1 MPSMSAE
8 PFYEATIF
16 KHMTNAIN
24 LSPDIQALLFDL
36 GGVIIQIDW
45 NRVFQ
50 QWARCSPL
58 SAREMGDRFQMDT
71 AYEQHERGQLSAS
84 QYFSYLRN
92 VVEFKGSDESFLK
105 SWNAVFV
112 REVKDVVD
120 LLPCLKSKVPIY
132 LLTNSNPTH
141 EAFWR
146 DAYSHTINLFTD
158 TFVSS
163 TLGHRKPDQAAFDAV
178 ARKTGVALRSILFFD
193 DTIENVE
200 GAKAAGLRAVHVTD
214 PSDVRRTLTLEHA

>member
-16 KHMTNAIN
+16 KHVTDAIH
-24 LSPDIQALLFDL
+24 LPPDIHALLFDL

-58 SAREMGDRFQMDT
+58 SAREMCNRFQMDT

-105 SWNAVFV
+105 GWNAVFV

-120 LLPCLKSKVPIY
+120 LLPRLKSKVPIY

-141 EAFWR
+141 EVFWR
-146 DAYSHTINLFTD
+146 DAYFNTIKLFTD

-163 TLGHRKPDQAAFDAV
+163 TLGHRKPDKAAFDAV

-200 GAKAAGLRAVHVTD
+200 GAQAAGLRAVHVTD
-214 PSDVRRTLTLEHA
+214 PSDVRRALTLEHA